1 MSYLT
6 VMHAETEEESLVL
19 TGSVRD
25 LVANSIM
32 MHGSTTTLSAAAILS
47 AKIVAK
53 LSLSRATTRVSTLE
67 TGSIAG
73 PKEQLPKISLLFLWR
88 CDKMSTE
95 ESLSSAAEK
104 LVIMI

>member
-32 MHGSTTTLSAAAILS
+32 MHGSTTILSAAAILS

-53 LSLSRATTRVSTLE
+53 LSLSRATTRVSALE

-73 PKEQLPKISLLFLWR
+73 PKGQLPKILLLYSWR
-88 CDKMSTE
+88 YDKMSTDTTN
-95 ESLSSAAEK
+95 S
-104 LVIMI
+104 